1 MKYDFLGVVVFG
13 IVLLIGVAVIAAFIT
28 VGIFLIR
35 ALSRYIKSG
44 NVRKEKSSIKKSL
57 GEVLKQH
64 REECKMTQEFVAES
78 IGVSRQAV
86 SKWETG
92 AGLPDVSLLKDISAL
107 YDVDI
112 EKILDGNLEE
122 KGVEVGNMKRMKFTR
137 CVHCGNIFWSTGG
150 GEISCCGRKLTPLT
164 AQPMDKMH
172 DVKIEEID
180 NEYFVT
186 FDHEMTKEHY
196 IVFAALVSWDR
207 ATVVRLYPE
216 QSGEVRLPRQRRGE
230 LYLCCNKDGL
240 FRKGL

>member
-1 MKYDFLGVVVFG
+1 MDLEKTGEL
-13 IVLLIGVAVIAAFIT
+13 
-28 VGIFLIR
+28 
-35 ALSRYIKSG
+35 LSRL
-44 NVRKEKSSIKKSL
+44 RKEC
-57 GEVLKQH
+57 G
-64 REECKMTQEFVAES
+64 MTQKQVAEKLQIS
-78 IGVSRQAV
+78 DRTV
-86 SKWETG
+86 SKWERG

-216 QSGEVRLPRQRRGE
+216 QSGGNCACPDSAEGNCIFAVIRMG
-230 LYLCCNKDGL
+230 YSAKGCNKA
-240 FRKGL
+240 

>member
-1 MKYDFLGVVVFG
+1 MDLEKTGEL
-13 IVLLIGVAVIAAFIT
+13 
-28 VGIFLIR
+28 
-35 ALSRYIKSG
+35 LSRL
-44 NVRKEKSSIKKSL
+44 RKER
-57 GEVLKQH
+57 G
-64 REECKMTQEFVAES
+64 MTQKQVAGRLQIS
-78 IGVSRQAV
+78 DRTI
-86 SKWETG
+86 SKWERG

-196 IVFAALVSWDR
+196 IVLAALVSWDR

-230 LYLCCNKDGL
+230 LYLCCNKESL
-240 FRKGL
+240 FCKGL